1 MRMPVHLSPRIAIT
15 AAVIFIAATAG
26 AISLVGSA
34 GAVPTVRQA
43 GPVSCG
49 LGTLQGTYLFAATGS
64 LVSSTGTATPFA
76 FSGHETYNG
85 AGGVQG
91 VLTSS
96 NDGTIA
102 RGTTFTGTYTVAADC
117 TGALTV
123 MVNGS
128 AAHYDLYI
136 APSGNNFTYTQTDP
150 GVVLGATEQRAT

>member
-1 MRMPVHLSPRIAIT
+1 MRVPVRLSPRIAIA
-15 AAVIFIAATAG
+15 AAVIFIAGTAG
-26 AISLVGSA
+26 AVGLVGSA
-34 GAVPTVRQA
+34 GAAPAVGQQA
-43 GPVSCG
+43 SVSCG

-64 LVSSTGTATPFA
+64 LVSSSGTAAPFA
-76 FSGHETYNG
+76 FSGHEHYDG
-85 AGGVQG
+85 AGSVQG

-96 NDGTIA
+96 NNGTIA

-123 MVNGS
+123 MVNGG

-150 GVVLGATEQRAT
+150 GVVLGATEHRAS